1 VKAYFLLTTCINH
14 QAICQNLEGI
24 LTKGKRLMGLFDQI
38 LGAVANPN
46 QQGNIDQLGSIINT
60 VQQLAGNTGADS
72 NAMQSV
78 LSLVGGQVR
87 TALQEKRETE
97 GPEAVQSLVNQ
108 FAGDSPNPQAVN
120 SLFSPAMLQQVV
132 QLVSSH
138 TGFDAGTIQQMLP
151 SLVPMVLGVLNS
163 GASAQNPQSG
173 SNPVLNS
180 FLDADGDGDTD
191 IADAMRMASKFMGQ

>member
-1 VKAYFLLTTCINH
+1 VSKFGGNFK
-14 QAICQNLEGI
+14 
-24 LTKGKRLMGLFDQI
+24 TKGKRLMGLFDQI

-60 VQQLAGNTGADS
+60 VQQLAGSTGADS
-72 NAMQSV
+72 NAMQTV

-97 GPEAVQSLVNQ
+97 GPEAVQALVNQ
-108 FAGDSPNPQAVN
+108 FAGDSNNPEAVN

-132 QLVSSH
+132 QLVSSR

-180 FLDADGDGDTD
+180 FLDSDGDGDTD